1 MTDDPRFQA
10 ARLVLALRQAGVT
23 DHLLTEAMEKTPRE
37 MFAPRPFAAS
47 AWDNV
52 ELPID
57 CGQTMT
63 RPVTVGQMLAALAP
77 ERTHVVLE
85 VGTGTGYAAGVL
97 SRLARRVYSVDRYR
111 TLVERARQALEALG
125 VSSRDR
131 TLVERARQALEA
143 LGVSSRVEVRLSDGL
158 LGWPEAAPF
167 DRILLMGSV
176 AALPEEL
183 GRQLAP
189 GGVAV
194 LPVERDGQPLVIRLE
209 KLADGGFREH
219 VVAKARFAPLE
230 PGVAREL

>member
-1 MTDDPRFQA
+1 MADDPRFQA

-63 RPVTVGQMLAALAP
+63 RPVTVGQMLAALGP

-125 VSSRDR
+125 VSSR
-131 TLVERARQALEA
+131 
-143 LGVSSRVEVRLSDGL
+143 VEVRLSDGL
-158 LGWPEAAPF
+158 LGWAEAAPF

-176 AALPEEL
+176 PALPEDL

-209 KLADGGFREH
+209 KLADGGLRES

>member
-1 MTDDPRFQA
+1 MADDPRFQA

-125 VSSRDR
+125 VSSR
-131 TLVERARQALEA
+131 
-143 LGVSSRVEVRLSDGL
+143 VEVRLSDGL

>member
-125 VSSRDR
+125 VSSR
-131 TLVERARQALEA
+131 
-143 LGVSSRVEVRLSDGL
+143 VEVRLSDGL

-176 AALPEEL
+176 PALPEEL

-189 GGVAV
+189 GGVVV

-209 KLADGGFREH
+209 KLADGGLRES